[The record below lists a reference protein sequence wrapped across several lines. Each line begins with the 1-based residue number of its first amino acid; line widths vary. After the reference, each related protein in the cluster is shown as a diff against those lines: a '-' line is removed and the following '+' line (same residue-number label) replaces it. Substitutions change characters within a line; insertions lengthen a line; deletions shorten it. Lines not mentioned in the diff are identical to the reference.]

1 MTALLADDIPVDTS
15 LFTRIADDIYSQGYS
30 VQEYALPEALANAL
44 FLQNNA
50 MSEAEF
56 QAAGIGR
63 STDFQE
69 NSFVRRDEIC
79 WIDGSSAAGA
89 DWLSWTAQLKQFLNR
104 NLMLGLYSFESHFAV
119 YQPGAFYKRHLD
131 AFKGQAN
138 RVLSLVTYLNPDW
151 QEADGGQLVIYTSEE
166 DKTGIRVLPK
176 FGTVVVFLSEE
187 FPHEVLPATRSRSS
201 IAGWYRVNGTI
212 GDVIDPPQ

>member
-1 MTALLADDIPVDTS
+1 
-15 LFTRIADDIYSQGYS
+15 
-30 VQEYALPEALANAL
+30 
-44 FLQNNA
+44 
-50 MSEAEF
+50 
-56 QAAGIGR
+56 
-63 STDFQE
+63 
-69 NSFVRRDEIC
+69 
-79 WIDGSSAAGA
+79 
-89 DWLSWTAQLKQFLNR
+89 
-104 NLMLGLYSFESHFAV
+104 MLGLYSFESHFAV